1 MKKLLM
7 AAASLAV
14 IAAPVAAS
22 AQGYGHG
29 GHGGYGH
36 GGYSHSYRGGRGDGS
51 GLLAAGLFG
60 LVVGSA
66 IASSHH
72 SYDYGYDRDYG
83 YGYGERCVWRNQAY
97 DVGYGQVEYRQV
109 EVCR

>member
-1 MKKLLM
+1 MKTLLM

-14 IAAPVAAS
+14 VAAPVAAS
-22 AQGYGHG
+22 AQGH

-36 GGYSHSYRGGRGDGS
+36 GGYSHGYRGGRGDG
-51 GLLAAGLFG
+51 GGMLAAGLFG
-60 LVVGSA
+60 LVLGSA
-66 IASSHH
+66 IASSSH
-72 SYDYGYDRDYG
+72 SYDYGYERP